1 MKVNREQLKALIK
14 ECLVELLVEG
24 LGNVPV
30 PVVGAPRRAPI
41 AGVAE
46 QRRRQPQPQHARQ
59 AFDPRLDTPVS
70 PGRSPSNALKE
81 AVKREAGGNP
91 IMEAIFADTA
101 RTTLPSMLQHGDV
114 GNPGAGGG
122 GGHALTQQEQFNG
135 EPEQVFGEDSVG
147 RWADLA
153 FMDSSG
159 KKTA

>member
-30 PVVGAPRRAPI
+30 SAGPVARRAPI

-46 QRRRQPQPQHARQ
+46 QRRRQPQRPG
-59 AFDPRLDTPVS
+59 FDPRLDTPVS
-70 PGRSPSNALKE
+70 PGRAPSNALKE

-101 RTTLPSMLQHGDV
+101 RTTLPSMLSHGDV
-114 GNPGAGGG
+114 GTPPAGSSGAGG
-122 GGHALTQQEQFNG
+122 HVISQQEQFHG
-135 EPEQVFGEDSVG
+135 APEQVFGEDSVG

-153 FMDSSG
+153 FMDTPG